1 MSYFGGVIL
10 SGVLATLAMTLV
22 MYFVQWSKLA
32 NGDMIRALGS
42 FFTPDPRKGFF
53 IGLILH
59 YTVGSILAFI
69 YFIMFGI
76 FSPQTETGFL
86 TIGALMGLA
95 HGFVVSFIMII
106 LVAEHHPQER
116 FRKVGFPVALL
127 HIFGHVVYG
136 TTLGYLAHRFHLT

>member
-1 MSYFGGVIL
+1 MSYIGGVIL
-10 SGVLATLAMTLV
+10 SGILATFAMTLA

-42 FFTPDPRKGFF
+42 FFTNDPRKGFI

-69 YFIMFGI
+69 YFKLFSI
-76 FSPQTETGFL
+76 FSLQTETGYL
-86 TIGALMGLA
+86 GTGALMGLA

-116 FRKVGFPVALL
+116 YRKVGFPVALL
-127 HIFGHVVYG
+127 HILGHVVYG
-136 TTLGYLAHRFHLT
+136 TTLGYCAYRFHLG